1 MCNEESLREIPI
13 EQIPE
18 TLVYLKISGTSIIE
32 ISERAFEERRIE
44 TLSLANNRI
53 VTINRFIFQSL

>member
-32 ISERAFEERRIE
+32 VSERAFDERRIE

-53 VTINRFIFQSL
+53 VTINRYNF

>member
-1 MCNEESLREIPI
+1 MCNEESLREIPL

-32 ISERAFEERRIE
+32 VSERAFDERRIE

-53 VTINRFIFQSL
+53 VTINRYNFE